1 MENKYKINGIEY
13 KLTCRFDGELYEAT
27 CIDYE
32 GNSCR
37 LYGYGDTR
45 GEAIRELACRLSEMD
60 IRPGVEN
67 RLVLWS
73 DLTEEQKRK
82 IRVIARGVQ
91 SDVMS
96 EWGTNQQHFEWWQAS
111 VAVAIEDI
119 YPHPLSKSYYD
130 GLFFENK
137 GKKY

>member
-1 MENKYKINGIEY
+1 MEKKYNINGVEY

-27 CIDYE
+27 CLDYE

-73 DLTEEQKRK
+73 DLTEEQKHK
-82 IRVIARGVQ
+82 IRVLARKVSMEVG
-91 SDVMS
+91 SW
-96 EWGTNQQHFEWWQAS
+96 WGTPEQHYEWWQARVS
-111 VAVAIEDI
+111 KEIKDI
-119 YPHPLSKSYYD
+119 YPHSLTRSYYD
-130 GLFFENK
+130 GLFR
-137 GKKY
+137 